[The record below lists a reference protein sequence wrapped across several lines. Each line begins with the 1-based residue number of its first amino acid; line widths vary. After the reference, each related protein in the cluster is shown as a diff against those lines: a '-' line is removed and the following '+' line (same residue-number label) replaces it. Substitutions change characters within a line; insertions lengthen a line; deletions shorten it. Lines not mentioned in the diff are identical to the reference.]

1 MAHDGHD
8 RSAFRFMARLAE
20 RGIDYAGS
28 YLEDAT
34 GCSVRIV
41 DPDGETLYATAGADA
56 VFGEGACS
64 AAPSASMCTGEAGA
78 SLGREAVCR
87 AGGASEGAS
96 TDYDEPRRLLSV
108 FLPLDS
114 GEARIELAPL
124 EPGEASHASDMI
136 EDIALALSYHL
147 TSYRS
152 RRRKIGNLENDLSP
166 RLFANGC
173 EGLAV
178 HLRETGQ
185 AFDEDAC
192 YVVAVTRNDHASHAP
207 GCNWSATTEDVRRYL
222 DEQGAF
228 DAVDIGIDEGFVH
241 LFPSDYALDGRSV
254 GASGRSYD
262 LARHKAVH
270 DRRNGIVTSV
280 GIGRAYPF
288 SELEKSYRE
297 ATLALELGWLSG
309 RINAVSRY
317 EGMGMFTL
325 LLDMD
330 RAAVLDRCERM
341 LAPLVEFEALHGTP
355 LLDTLRRMLD
365 ASFRWTEV
373 SRLLFIH
380 VNTLR
385 YRMDKIGELLGED
398 FSLASV
404 RSNYYFAVKLYDL
417 LRAQRF

>member
-1 MAHDGHD
+1 MAHDGDD

-20 RGIDYAGS
+20 RGISYAGS

-41 DPDGETLYATAGADA
+41 DPEGDALYVTAGADSA
-56 VFGEGACS
+56 FDKGEVR
-64 AAPSASMCTGEAGA
+64 
-78 SLGREAVCR
+78 LGREVTR
-87 AGGASEGAS
+87 RESSASEVTS
-96 TDYDEPRRLLSV
+96 IDYDKARRMLAV

-114 GEARIELAPL
+114 GEARIELTPIH
-124 EPGEASHASDMI
+124 PDQIKRASDTV

-152 RRRKIGNLENDLSP
+152 KRRKIGNLENDLSP

-173 EGLAV
+173 ERLAA
-178 HLRETGQ
+178 HLRGTGQ
-185 AFDEDAC
+185 SFDEHAC
-192 YVVAVTRNDHASHAP
+192 YVVAITRNDHASHAV
-207 GCNWSATTEDVRRYL
+207 GYNWSATTEDVRRYL
-222 DEQGAF
+222 DEQKAF
-228 DAVDIGIDEGFVH
+228 DVVAIGIDEGFVH
-241 LFPSDYALDGRSV
+241 LFPSEYALDGRSV
-254 GASGRSYD
+254 SASGRSYN
-262 LARHKAVH
+262 LAHHKAIH
-270 DRRNGIVTSV
+270 DQKNGIVTSV

-288 SELEKSYRE
+288 SELEKSYCE
-297 ATLALELGWLSG
+297 ANLALELGWLSG

-317 EGMGMFTL
+317 DAMGMFTL

-330 RAAVLDRCERM
+330 RATVLDLCEHT
-341 LAPLVEFEALHGTP
+341 LAPLIEFEALHNTP

-385 YRMDKIGELLGED
+385 YRMDKIGELLKED
-398 FSLASV
+398 FLLASV
-404 RSNYYFAVKLYDL
+404 RSNYYFVVKLYDL

>member
-1 MAHDGHD
+1 MARDGHD

-20 RGIDYAGS
+20 RGIGYAGS

-41 DPDGETLYATAGADA
+41 DPDGETLYITAGGGGELDGAA
-56 VFGEGACS
+56 RPAGLSAARIGEGGPLPGGEA
-64 AAPSASMCTGEAGA
+64 ARRRGGGRAGAPSG
-78 SLGREAVCR
+78 
-87 AGGASEGAS
+87 
-96 TDYDEPRRLLSV
+96 YDAARRLLSV
-108 FLPLDS
+108 SLPLDS

-124 EPGEASHASDMI
+124 EPDEVEHASGI
-136 EDIALALSYHL
+136 VEGIALALSYHL

-173 EGLAV
+173 EGLAA

-192 YVVAVTRNDHASHAP
+192 YIVAVTRNDHASHAS

-228 DAVDIGIDEGFVH
+228 DVVDIGIDEGFVH
-241 LFPSDYALDGRSV
+241 LFPSDYALDGRSA
-254 GASGRSYD
+254 GAAGRCYD
-262 LARHKAVH
+262 LAHHKAVH
-270 DRRNGIVTSV
+270 DRKNGIVTSV

-288 SELEKSYRE
+288 SELERGYRE
-297 ATLALELGWLSG
+297 ASLALELGWLCG
-309 RINAVSRY
+309 KINAMSRY
-317 EGMGMFTL
+317 DAMGMFTL

-330 RAAVLDRCERM
+330 RASVLERCERT

-404 RSNYYFAVKLYDL
+404 RSNCYFVVKLYDL